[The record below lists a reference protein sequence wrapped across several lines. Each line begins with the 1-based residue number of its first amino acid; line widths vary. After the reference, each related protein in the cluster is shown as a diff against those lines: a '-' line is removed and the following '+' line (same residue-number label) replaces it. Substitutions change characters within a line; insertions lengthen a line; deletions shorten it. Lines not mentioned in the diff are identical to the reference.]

1 MKKLIKKLTW
11 SSLFF
16 VLLLSFYQCSNYKKI
31 ATDKRL
37 AKISNFKQAYWA
49 VTSPCEYSQLQI
61 KYKLSLSIE
70 EKNNKLAGTIKYLN
84 DSILWINIVSKTL
97 GIELLRAKFTP
108 DSLFFIDRINKKHYA
123 GTYEK
128 LQQRLGFPLDY
139 YFLRTI
145 FFGKVYGLSFHYSLK
160 NMDLFVQKLHS
171 DKTFY
176 FEYKLQ
182 NTAEKYYPILK
193 NPEIETNFTVN
204 RKGFLLSNK
213 YENKQTYK
221 SLQIADYKYNKNFP
235 QSFVLTATKKDKTYQ
250 LHFIYTELSS
260 ENVSV
265 SYKIP
270 KNYERVE

>member
-11 SSLFF
+11 NSLFF
-16 VLLLSFYQCSNYKKI
+16 VLFLSFYQCSNYKKI
-31 ATDKRL
+31 AVRKKV

-84 DSILWINIVSKTL
+84 DSVLWINIVSKTL

-108 DSLFFIDRINKKHYA
+108 DSLFFIDRINKKYYA

-128 LQQRLGFPLDY
+128 LQQRLGLPLDY
-139 YFLRTI
+139 YFLQTI
-145 FFGKVYGLSFHYSLK
+145 FFGKVYGLPFHYSLK
-160 NMDLFVQKLHS
+160 NIDLFAQKLLS
-171 DKTFY
+171 DNVFH

-182 NTAEKYYPILK
+182 NTAEKYYPRLK

-204 RKGFLLSNK
+204 RKGLLLSNK
-213 YENKQTYK
+213 YEDKQNYK
-221 SLQIADYKYNKNFP
+221 SLQITDYKYNNNFP
-235 QSFVLTATKKDKTYQ
+235 ESFVLTATKKDKTYQ
-250 LHFIYTELSS
+250 LRFFYTEFSAK
-260 ENVSV
+260 NVSL

-270 KNYERVE
+270 KNYERID